1 MKRKLR
7 PSIRKAL
14 TFITIM
20 LAGMLLGVNDFSLSA
35 LPILGTVSAVIA
47 LNVKILENF

>member
-14 TFITIM
+14 TFITCL
-20 LAGMLLGVNDFSLSA
+20 LAFLLLGVNDFSLSA
-35 LPILGTVSAVIA
+35 LPILGAVTAIIA

>member
-7 PSIRKAL
+7 PSIRKGL
-14 TFITIM
+14 TLITGL
-20 LAGMLLGVNDFSLSA
+20 LAFLLLGVNDFSLSA
-35 LPILGTVSAVIA
+35 LPILGTVTAIIA